1 MSDDLLIKFL
11 LRETDPK
18 EDEQV
23 RQWLSEDPE
32 NLREFERFELIW
44 NKSKQLESESR
55 VDPEQAWKKFQQ
67 RIPENQNK
75 GILRKLGWNSAWL
88 RVAAVLF
95 IISAAWSVYIMLNN
109 SYSSI
114 SSGELVRTER
124 LPDGSSV
131 TLNKHA
137 ILSYQKGFKGEQRK
151 VRLEQGEVFFEVSPD
166 KQKPFIIETS
176 DLNIRVL
183 GTSFNVKQI
192 KNYTEVIVESGIVQ
206 VSTDDRQIRLVKGEK
221 IRFIHGSKELVR
233 EANTDQ
239 LYQYFRS
246 KEFSANNTPL
256 SRVIEIL
263 NEAYQ
268 SNIVIEDPAIADLK
282 LNARF
287 HDESLDTILQVIT
300 ETFKIRMVSENDKI
314 ILKY

>member
-44 NKSKQLESESR
+44 SKSKQLESESS
-55 VDPEQAWKKFQQ
+55 VDPEQAWKNFQQ
-67 RIPENQNK
+67 KLPEHQSN
-75 GILRKLGWNSAWL
+75 GSLHKLKRNFSWL

-114 SSGELVRTER
+114 SSGELVRTEL

-131 TLNKHA
+131 TLNKNA

-166 KQKPFIIETS
+166 KNKPFIIETS

-192 KNYTEVIVESGIVQ
+192 NNYTEVIVESGIVQ
-206 VSTDDRQIRLVKGEK
+206 VSMNDRQIRLTKGEK
-221 IRFIHGSKELVR
+221 IKFIHGSKELIR
-233 EANTDQ
+233 ETNTDL
-239 LYQYFRS
+239 LYQYYRS
-246 KEFSANNTPL
+246 KQFSANNTPL
-256 SRVIEIL
+256 SRVVEIL
-263 NEAYQ
+263 NEAYH

-282 LNARF
+282 LNATF
-287 HDESLDTILQVIT
+287 NDESLDTILQVIT